1 MYLGKLLFAVRFD
14 VLISLLWFLFIVYYH
29 LLVMQH
35 IANTVS
41 LLKLQ
46 WNVQF
51 SSLVNDERQVTR
63 VELTIFTR
71 FALS

>member
-29 LLVMQH
+29 LLVMQY

-63 VELTIFTR
+63 VELKIFTR